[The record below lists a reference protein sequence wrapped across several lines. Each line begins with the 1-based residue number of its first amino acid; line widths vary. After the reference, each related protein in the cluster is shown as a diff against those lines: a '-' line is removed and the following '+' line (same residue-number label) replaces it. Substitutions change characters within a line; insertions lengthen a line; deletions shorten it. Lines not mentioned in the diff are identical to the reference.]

1 MGRKKL
7 VQCADCEV
15 RFDPVET
22 GFYSEGFGYGLC
34 DQCEAEQARALSSVQ
49 DFNLDRIGETNE
61 FNEYSEIERTSRLSE
76 E

>member
-1 MGRKKL
+1 MAKKRL
-7 VQCADCEV
+7 IQCADCSV
-15 RFDPVET
+15 RFDPVQT

-34 DQCEAEQARALSSVQ
+34 DECEYAQSIAMSSVQ

-61 FNEYSEIERTSRLSE
+61 YSTIERTSRLSE

>member
-1 MGRKKL
+1 MAKKRL
-7 VQCADCEV
+7 IQCADCSV

-34 DQCEAEQARALSSVQ
+34 DECEYAQSIAMSSVQ
-49 DFNLDRIGETNE
+49 DFNLDRIGETD
-61 FNEYSEIERTSRLSE
+61 EYSKTQRTSRDSE

>member
-1 MGRKKL
+1 MARKRL
-7 VQCADCEV
+7 IQCADCSV
-15 RFDPVET
+15 RFDPVQT

-34 DQCEAEQARALSSVQ
+34 DECEYAQSIAMNSVQ

-61 FNEYSEIERTSRLSE
+61 YSKIERTSRFSE

>member
-1 MGRKKL
+1 MAKKKL
-7 VQCADCEV
+7 VQCADCEI

-34 DQCEAEQARALSSVQ
+34 DQCESEQERAISSVQ
-49 DFNLDRIGETNE
+49 DFNLDRIGETS
-61 FNEYSEIERTSRLSE
+61 EYSTIERTSRFSE

>member
-1 MGRKKL
+1 MARKRL
-7 VQCADCEV
+7 IQCADCSV
-15 RFDPVET
+15 RFDPVQT

-34 DQCEAEQARALSSVQ
+34 DECEYAQSIAISSVQ

-61 FNEYSEIERTSRLSE
+61 YSDIERTSRFSE

>member
-1 MGRKKL
+1 MAKKRL
-7 VQCADCEV
+7 IQCADCSV

-34 DQCEAEQARALSSVQ
+34 DECEYAQSIAMSSVQ
-49 DFNLDRIGETNE
+49 DFNLDRIGETNG
-61 FNEYSEIERTSRLSE
+61 YSEIKRTSGDSE

>member
-1 MGRKKL
+1 MAKKRL
-7 VQCADCEV
+7 IQCADCSV

-34 DQCEAEQARALSSVQ
+34 DECEYAQSIAMSSVQ

-61 FNEYSEIERTSRLSE
+61 YSEVKRTSRDSE

>member
-1 MGRKKL
+1 MAKKKL
-7 VQCADCEV
+7 VQCADCEI

-34 DQCEAEQARALSSVQ
+34 DQCESEQARAISSVQ
-49 DFNLDRIGETNE
+49 DFNLDRIGETS
-61 FNEYSEIERTSRLSE
+61 EYSTIERTSRLSE

>member
-1 MGRKKL
+1 MAKKRL
-7 VQCADCEV
+7 IQCADCSV
-15 RFDPVET
+15 RFDPVQT

-34 DQCEAEQARALSSVQ
+34 DECEYAQSIAMSSVQ

-61 FNEYSEIERTSRLSE
+61 YSDIERTSRFSE

>member
-1 MGRKKL
+1 MAKKRL
-7 VQCADCEV
+7 IQCADCSV

-34 DQCEAEQARALSSVQ
+34 DECEYAQSIAMSSVQ
-49 DFNLDRIGETNE
+49 DFNLDRIGETD
-61 FNEYSEIERTSRLSE
+61 EYSETKGTSRDSE

>member
-1 MGRKKL
+1 MAKRKL
-7 VQCADCEV
+7 VQCADCEI

-34 DQCEAEQARALSSVQ
+34 DQCEDEQARALSSVQ
-49 DFNLDRIGETNE
+49 DFNLDRIGETNG
-61 FNEYSEIERTSRLSE
+61 YSEVKGTSRDSE

>member
-1 MGRKKL
+1 MAKKRL
-7 VQCADCEV
+7 IQCADCSV

-34 DQCEAEQARALSSVQ
+34 DECEYAQSIAMSSVQ

-61 FNEYSEIERTSRLSE
+61 YSKTQGTSRNSE

>member
-1 MGRKKL
+1 MARKRL
-7 VQCADCEV
+7 IQCADCSV
-15 RFDPVET
+15 RFDPVQT

-34 DQCEAEQARALSSVQ
+34 DECEYAQSIAMSSVQ

-61 FNEYSEIERTSRLSE
+61 YSTIERTSRLSE

>member
-1 MGRKKL
+1 MARKRL
-7 VQCADCEV
+7 IQCADCTV
-15 RFDPVET
+15 RFDPVQT

-34 DQCEAEQARALSSVQ
+34 DECEYAQSIAMSSVQ

-61 FNEYSEIERTSRLSE
+61 YSDIERTSRFSE

>member
-1 MGRKKL
+1 MARKRL
-7 VQCADCEV
+7 IQCADCSV
-15 RFDPVET
+15 RFDPVQT

-34 DQCEAEQARALSSVQ
+34 DECEYAQSIAMSSVQ

-61 FNEYSEIERTSRLSE
+61 YSNIERTSRFSE

>member
-1 MGRKKL
+1 MARKRLIK
-7 VQCADCEV
+7 CADCSV
-15 RFDPVET
+15 RFDPVQT

-34 DQCEAEQARALSSVQ
+34 DECEYAQSIAISSVQ

-61 FNEYSEIERTSRLSE
+61 YSDIERTSRLSE

>member
-1 MGRKKL
+1 MARKRL
-7 VQCADCEV
+7 IQCADCSV
-15 RFDPVET
+15 RFDPVQT

-34 DQCEAEQARALSSVQ
+34 DECEYAQSIAMSSVQ

-61 FNEYSEIERTSRLSE
+61 YSDIERTSRFSE